1 MERSHPIRTIIALA
15 LMAVSVVAC
24 RMEEAAPTPQPSAAV
39 ESAATDPAPGEP
51 TTMLTTATPTAAT
64 PPPPASA
71 TPHPAGATEPP
82 ARTAEATPGANLLPN
97 PSFEGGHYLQDN
109 IPELQLPDGWRID
122 YQEGPTGFGGQAWD
136 VFARPETRVLS
147 TGLLPPEEHSLYIFD
162 GSQTVKVFKG
172 DGAVSARLLTDVEL
186 QPGTYV
192 FEANFFADVFEKFAD
207 GRKFAPADPYAAE
220 AMVFAGNAGTGWVT
234 NDYLIRNTLTHT
246 FTIDTARRVTVG
258 VGFRGRYAIQNN
270 GWFVDDLSL
279 RRLP

>member
-1 MERSHPIRTIIALA
+1 MERSHPLLTIIALA
-15 LMAVSVVAC
+15 LMAVAAVAC
-24 RMEEAAPTPQPSAAV
+24 RTEEAAPTPPPSAAV
-39 ESAATDPAPGEP
+39 ESAGNGPAPAEP
-51 TTMLTTATPTAAT
+51 TPMPTTATP
-64 PPPPASA
+64 PLPASA
-71 TPHPAGATEPP
+71 TAQPAAATEPP

-97 PSFEGGHYLQDN
+97 HSFEGGHYLQDN
-109 IPELQLPDGWRID
+109 IPELQLPDGWRVN

-147 TGLLPPEEHSLYIFD
+147 TSLLPPEEHNLYIFD
-162 GSQTVKVFKG
+162 GSQTVKIFKG

-192 FEANFFADVFEKFAD
+192 FEANFYADVFEKFAD